1 MGGRSTKSL
10 TSVATSG
17 DKEATTKSN
26 LAFWLLSL
34 LVAKVASTCANHT
47 AGSAGQKGGI
57 LILTEVAATTGGSA
71 GGSAGGLACG
81 SAMTVVDRV
90 GVTNVE

>member
-1 MGGRSTKSL
+1 M
-10 TSVATSG
+10 
-17 DKEATTKSN
+17 KSN

-47 AGSAGQKGGI
+47 AGSVGQKDGI
-57 LILTEVAATTGGSA
+57 QQWLLPRVDQLVGLQAGLLAGRLVDWLHGGS
-71 GGSAGGLACG
+71 
-81 SAMTVVDRV
+81 MVVVDRV